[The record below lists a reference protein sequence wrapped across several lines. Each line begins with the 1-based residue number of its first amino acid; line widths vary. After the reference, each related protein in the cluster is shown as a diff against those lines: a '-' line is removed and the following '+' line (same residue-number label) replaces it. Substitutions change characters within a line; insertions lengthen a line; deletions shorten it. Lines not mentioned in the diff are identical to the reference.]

1 MPTAGILVMTGL
13 VVWITIQ
20 GPPRLLTATLLS
32 TVLLLPAALPIPGLP
47 DRLPFGR
54 FVLYATFAGLVYRVA
69 IGRLSVDLF
78 RPRRLHL
85 AAVAFL
91 VVAWVL
97 GVYPDRASTISSADS
112 DLWRQL
118 FDQVLFLVAATA
130 LIRSVGLRW
139 AAGMVSGLV
148 TLCAVVGIAERIF
161 GISYADFWLGNTKFA
176 ALSAVQYERGG
187 STRVV
192 GPADFALQLGW
203 VLTFFAPLVAVMAL
217 GARRRLLLAAPVL
230 VLTTIVLTV
239 SRSPMGG
246 LAVAAVVM
254 LLTAKG
260 DRQILLG
267 VVAAAIAAAVLF
279 GGTGVLRQPFD
290 EAAQTDSVSSRA
302 RRLAVVTDA
311 VADDP
316 VVGLGLS
323 SLLVR
328 GIQSTDSGYLALYA
342 GIGVIGVTFLGIAL
356 VTAGVTSA
364 AAAHRTAGAEQRIAS
379 AIAAGLAAAF
389 LAPAAFDA
397 LSGPFSSWSLWL
409 LAAMAAVAMDAA
421 PSHTS
426 ASRGA
431 DRPRPTLARLLLPIA
446 GLGAGLLIA
455 HAAPTHVATTVEFSS
470 LHVRYQS
477 GPTANDDFVGRLRM
491 NAVCTAV
498 HQSLAG
504 SNMRV
509 DCREAVTD
517 GAGVGLIRIEGS
529 TVERVEAALAVV
541 DATGGRISSAY
552 RRTTLVPPT
561 TGRSTVARTAPV
573 WLLLLGLALALLLP
587 PWRWP
592 RHPLPEDRVGA
603 RNPRPAG
610 VEVAT
615 RAR

>member
-1 MPTAGILVMTGL
+1 MPSAGILVMTGL
-13 VVWITIQ
+13 VVWIAIH
-20 GPPRLLTATLLS
+20 GSPRLLTTTMLS

-47 DRLPFGR
+47 DRLPFDR
-54 FVLYATFAGLVYRVA
+54 FVLYATFAALVYRVA
-69 IGRLSVDLF
+69 LGKLSIDIF

-85 AAVAFL
+85 AAIGFL

-148 TLCAVVGIAERIF
+148 TLCALVGIAERIF
-161 GISYADFWLGNTKFA
+161 GISYASFWLGNTQFA
-176 ALSAVQYERGG
+176 TLSAVQYERGG

-203 VLTFFAPLVAVMAL
+203 VLAFFAPLVGVVAL
-217 GARRRLLLAAPVL
+217 GARRKLMLAAPVV

-239 SRSPMGG
+239 SRSPMAG

-254 LLTAKG
+254 VLTAKG

-267 VVAAAIAAAVLF
+267 VVAVAIGAAVLL
-279 GGTGVLRQPFD
+279 GGTGVLREPFD

-328 GIQSTDSGYLALYA
+328 GIQSTDSGYLALYS
-342 GIGVIGVTFLGIAL
+342 GIGVIGVSFLGIAL
-356 VTAGVTSA
+356 VTAGVTA
-364 AAAHRTAGAEQRIAS
+364 AVAAHLAAGAEQRIAS

-389 LAPAAFDA
+389 LAPAAFDS

-409 LAAMAAVAMDAA
+409 LAAMAAVAMDAT

-426 ASRGA
+426 TSVGA
-431 DRPRPTLARLLLPIA
+431 DRLRPTPGRLLLPMA

-455 HAAPTHVATTVEFSS
+455 HVAPTHVATTVEFSS

-477 GPTANDDFVGRLRM
+477 GPTANDDFVGRLRL

-498 HQSLAG
+498 HQNLAR
-504 SNMRV
+504 SNVHV
-509 DCREAVTD
+509 DCRETVTD
-517 GAGVGLIRIEGS
+517 GAGVGLIRIEAS
-529 TVERVEAALAVV
+529 TDEQVDAALTVV
-541 DATGGRISSAY
+541 DSTGGGISSAY

-592 RHPLPEDRVGA
+592 RHSLREDRVGA
-603 RNPRPAG
+603 RDLRPAG